1 VKKTLIIS
9 ALFLVGLN
17 MFGQEEKFSEYLT
30 MPRLDTNY
38 WSLDSDSIFT
48 FRPNKTAECTFCFSS
63 TKDSVFTK
71 SCFNSVSGHVKL
83 DTNLEGLT
91 VPKLFG
97 KWKPIE
103 GGVFEILDSI
113 HIESGIIDRT
123 KIIHDYKNDIWGK
136 MIFSDKTII
145 IEARE
150 NGKNKKK
157 KRKYKLID
165 SRHLYLKKPLS
176 SHGNSASISLIE
188 NGMLIMD
195 SSAYSIT
202 QKFEYYFVF
211 RTTVTRTILQK
222 IK

>member
-1 VKKTLIIS
+1 VKKIVIIS
-9 ALFLVGLN
+9 ALFIAGLN
-17 MFGQEEKFSEYLT
+17 VFGQEEKFSKYLT

-38 WSLDSDSIFT
+38 WSIDADAIFK
-48 FRPNKTAECTFCFSS
+48 FRPNKTAECTSCFSS
-63 TKDSVFTK
+63 TKDSIFTK

-91 VPKLFG
+91 VSQLLG
-97 KWKPIE
+97 EWKPIE

-136 MIFSDKTII
+136 VVFSDKTIS

-165 SRHLYLKKPLS
+165 RSHLYLKRPMI
-176 SHGNSASISLIE
+176 SHGNSAAIRLIE

-195 SSAYSIT
+195 SSAYHIT
-202 QKFEYYFVF
+202 QKFEHYFVF